1 MTTSHSAMLAP
12 PRLAFVLAAGLG
24 TRLRP
29 LTERTP
35 KPLLPLWGKPILQHI
50 LETLR
55 NWGVEHVLVNVHHAP
70 APLLDFLAS
79 NPVPGLR
86 LTPLIESE
94 ILGTGGALRA
104 AAPFLA
110 DGPESPFWLINGD
123 IAFRGVK
130 PEPFLRALA
139 TAPQAIAACWT
150 LPNAGPRTLR
160 IERAAPHRILTYS
173 APRGTGSATFAGL
186 HLIRPA
192 ILSHIRSSGFD
203 TIIDAY
209 RRARSSRPVLS
220 VSLPD
225 AFWAD
230 LGTPSQYLQAH
241 HDLSIALAPHPGASF
256 QIPLAAAFNDAERDA
271 LTPIFP
277 QLSSLSAADRPFL
290 PITALPARASQRQ
303 FYRLPAATTPAPAP
317 ATILVKYSPARPD
330 NLLYAPLTRHLAAHG
345 IPVPR
350 LLLDRPDLHLL
361 ALQDLGPTSLQDIAA
376 DLSLKSAPTAVHT
389 SLYAPIL
396 PLLRRFHALPPPPP
410 SELPAP
416 LSPPYDRD
424 LALWEIGYFDQHYL
438 CNRLHLSPSDRAAI
452 RRRLRTRIPALLDS
466 PPGTIHRDLQS
477 SNILYPTPSTPN
489 QLFFIDYQALRPGP
503 IAYDLASLLLDPYV
517 SLPWPAIRSLLSSY
531 AGFLPDPA
539 DRRALL
545 DAFPAA
551 ATLRLAQAIG
561 AYARLS
567 TLPGMHHF
575 IRHLAPALRRL
586 RHFFPF

>member
-1 MTTSHSAMLAP
+1 MLAP

-50 LETLR
+50 LESLR
-55 NWGVEHVLVNVHHAP
+55 SWGVEHVLVNVHHVP

-79 NPVPGLR
+79 DPVPSLR

-104 AAPFLA
+104 AAPFLT
-110 DGPESPFWLINGD
+110 DGSESPFWLINGD
-123 IAFRGVK
+123 IAFRDVK

-139 TAPQAIAACWT
+139 TTPKAIAACWT

-186 HLIRPA
+186 HLVRPA
-192 ILSHIRSSGFD
+192 ILNYIRPSGFD

-209 RRARSSRPVLS
+209 RRTRSAPEARPVLS
-220 VSLPD
+220 VSLPN

-230 LGTPSQYLQAH
+230 LGTPSQYIQAH

-256 QIPLAAAFNDAERDA
+256 QIPLAAAFGNTERDA

-277 QLSSLSAADRPFL
+277 QLSSLSPAERPFL

-303 FYRLPAATTPAPAP
+303 FYRLSATTTPAPAP
-317 ATILVKYSPARPD
+317 AAILVKYSPARPD
-330 NLLYAPLTRHLAAHG
+330 NLLYAPLTRHLATHG

-361 ALQDLGPTSLQDIAA
+361 ALQDLGPTSLQDLAT
-376 DLSLKSAPTAVHT
+376 DLRRKSVPPAVYV

-396 PLLRRFHALPPPPP
+396 PILRRFHTLPPPPP
-410 SELPAP
+410 TELPAP
-416 LSPPYDRD
+416 LSPPYDRN
-424 LALWEIGYFDQHYL
+424 LALWEISYFDQHYL
-438 CNRLHLSPSDRAAI
+438 SNRLHLSPSERAAI
-452 RRRLRTRIPALLDS
+452 RRRLRTRIPALLAS
-466 PPGTIHRDLQS
+466 PAGTIHRDLQS
-477 SNILYPTPSTPN
+477 SNILYPTPSDTN
-489 QLFFIDYQALRPGP
+489 QPFLIDYQALRLGP

-517 SLPWPAIRSLLSSY
+517 SLPWPSIRSLLRAY
-531 AGFLPDPA
+531 ASFLPDPA
-539 DRRALL
+539 DRHALL
-545 DAFPAA
+545 DAFPSAA
-551 ATLRLAQAIG
+551 ALRLAQAIG
-561 AYARLS
+561 AYSRLS

>member
-1 MTTSHSAMLAP
+1 MLTP

-55 NWGVEHVLVNVHHAP
+55 GWGVEHVLVNVHHAP

-79 NPVPGLR
+79 DPVPGLR
-86 LTPLIESE
+86 LTPLVESE

-104 AAPFLA
+104 AVPFLP
-110 DGPESPFWLINGD
+110 DNLESPFWLINGD
-123 IAFRGVK
+123 IAFRAVR
-130 PEPFLRALA
+130 PDPFLRALA
-139 TAPQAIAACWT
+139 ETPQAIAACWT
-150 LPNAGPRTLR
+150 LPHAGPRTLR
-160 IERAAPHRILTYS
+160 IERSAPHRILTYS

-186 HLIRPA
+186 HLVRGAILPFIRP
-192 ILSHIRSSGFD
+192 SGFD

-209 RRARSSRPVLS
+209 RRARSASDTRPVLS
-220 VSLPD
+220 IQLPN

-241 HDLSIALAPHPGASF
+241 HDLSITLAPHPAASF
-256 QIPLAAAFNDAERDA
+256 QIPLAAAFNEAERDA
-271 LTPIFP
+271 LAPIF
-277 QLSSLSAADRPFL
+277 QQISSPPAEERPFL

-303 FYRLPAATTPAPAP
+303 FFRLPASDTPNPA
-317 ATILVKYSPARPD
+317 AILVKYSPARPD

-361 ALQDLGPTSLQDIAA
+361 ALQDLGPTSLQDIAT
-376 DLSLKSAPTAVHT
+376 DLRCQSAPSTAYV

-396 PLLRRFHALPPPPP
+396 PILRRFHALPPPPP

-416 LSPPYDRD
+416 LSPPYDRA

-438 CNRLHLSPSDRAAI
+438 CGRLHLSPSDRGTI
-452 RRRLRTRIPALLDS
+452 RRRLRARIPALLDS
-466 PPGTIHRDLQS
+466 PAGTIHRDLQS
-477 SNILYPTPSTPN
+477 SNILCPTPSAPS

-517 SLPWPAIRSLLSSY
+517 SLPWPAIRSLLRAY
-531 AGFLPDPA
+531 AGLLPSAA
-539 DRRALL
+539 DRRTLL

-575 IRHLAPALRRL
+575 IRHLPPALRRL